1 VAPAIGVYS
10 PADRVDGIQIMGIVA
25 GKSGERRVGLSKYNV
40 WSSL

>member
-1 VAPAIGVYS
+1 MAPAIGVYS